1 MATFF
6 SEISIVDWIQF
17 VGLLGAYVGIAQRP
31 KIFIEDIVKKLND
44 LQLKR

>member
-17 VGLLGAYVGIAQRP
+17 VGLIGAYIGIARQP
-31 KIFIEDIVKKLND
+31 QLYIEDIVKKLND

>member
-17 VGLLGAYVGIAQRP
+17 AGLIVAYIGISRQP
-31 KIFIEDIVKKLND
+31 QLYIEDIVKKLNE